1 MVLTEVSL
9 TCRLDDL
16 VVDFGSASLHTMRC
30 VCSDI
35 RIEGLRYQRRQTPS
49 ESDHSSD
56 HGEFHSRSDES
67 HCSKRA
73 RIVLHY
79 IRLFLLHDAWSTQE

>member
-16 VVDFGSASLHTMRC
+16 AVDFGSASLHTMRC

-35 RIEGLRYQRRQTPS
+35 RIEGLGYQRRPTPS
-49 ESDHSSD
+49 EPDHSSD
-56 HGEFHSRSDES
+56 HGEFHSKSDES
-67 HCSKRA
+67 HC
-73 RIVLHY
+73 
-79 IRLFLLHDAWSTQE
+79 